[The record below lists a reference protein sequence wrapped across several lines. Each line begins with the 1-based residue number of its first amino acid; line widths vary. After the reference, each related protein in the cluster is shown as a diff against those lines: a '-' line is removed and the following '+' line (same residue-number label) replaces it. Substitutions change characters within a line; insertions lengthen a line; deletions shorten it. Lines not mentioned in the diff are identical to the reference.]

1 MALDA
6 YVKMVTCECG
16 YFQGDETFDVPAA
29 STLQEFSKKKNMKYY
44 SVHPHLKNNDNNYN
58 NNNKKLAHQGTR
70 IEAA

>member
-29 STLQEFSKKKNMKYY
+29 STLQEFSKKKKHEVLQCT
-44 SVHPHLKNNDNNYN
+44 SSP
-58 NNNKKLAHQGTR
+58 
-70 IEAA
+70 